1 MRKDAGANLSNRF
14 ILSITYLNK
23 KNQIFSNQFYTR
35 EILVVFFFISDKRTK
50 KIDDQI
56 TNEMNNQIKQMP
68 RSIMPSRIP
77 SDPNNNQIITNF
89 NFSFEL
95 VILRKTKE

>member
-56 TNEMNNQIKQMP
+56 TNEMDNQIKQMFQYMNIE
-68 RSIMPSRIP
+68 RNEYLNKQR
-77 SDPNNNQIITNF
+77 N
-89 NFSFEL
+89 
-95 VILRKTKE
+95 K